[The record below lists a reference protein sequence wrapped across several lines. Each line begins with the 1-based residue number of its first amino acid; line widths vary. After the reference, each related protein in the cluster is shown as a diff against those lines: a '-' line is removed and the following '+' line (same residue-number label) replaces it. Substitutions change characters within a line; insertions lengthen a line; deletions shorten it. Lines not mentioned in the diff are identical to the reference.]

1 MSYQREFEKRLKI
14 GLIGVGS
21 HAYRNLLPALHH
33 LPVELRAICD
43 LNPTLARRTAAE
55 YGVGAVYTQ
64 SAEMYAQEQLDAV
77 LICVS
82 PQLHPQLACE
92 ALSAGLHV
100 WLEKPPAMR
109 AAQVE
114 TMLRARK
121 DRVVVVGLKKAF
133 MPCTS
138 KAIELMDAAQFG
150 PLQSVSAV
158 YPMTIPADG
167 EAVLAEGRFTNWLGN
182 GCHPLSFL
190 LAVAGPVKAVTVIRN
205 AAGGGA
211 CILEHASGVV
221 SNLHLAQGPASQ
233 PFESYT
239 LYSDRAFVK
248 IENNQR
254 VTLQRGI
261 PFDYGKSTTYAP
273 PGLDHGAVVWEPQNH
288 LGTLENQAL
297 FTQGFFDE
305 LLHFCSCA
313 LAGKAA
319 EKGSL
324 EFALEVMR
332 TYEAALCSHGN
343 RVLLGE
349 MA

>member
-1 MSYQREFEKRLKI
+1 MSYQRDFEKRLKI
-14 GLIGVGS
+14 GLVGVGS

-33 LPVELRAICD
+33 LPVELQAICD
-43 LNPTLARRTAAE
+43 LNPAVARRTATE
-55 YGVGAVYTQ
+55 YGVSAVYSQ
-64 SAEMYAQEQLDAV
+64 SAEMYAKEKLDAV

-92 ALSAGLHV
+92 ALAAGLHV

-114 TMLRARK
+114 EMIRARK

-133 MPCTS
+133 MPCTC
-138 KAIELMDAAQFG
+138 KAMELMDAAQFG

-158 YPMTIPADG
+158 YPMTLPPDG

-190 LAVAGPVKAVTVIRN
+190 LAVAGPVKAVTVIHN

-211 CILEHASGVV
+211 CILEHASGVI
-221 SNLHLAQGPASQ
+221 SNLHLAQGPGSQ
-233 PFESYT
+233 PIEAYT
-239 LYSDRAFVK
+239 LYSSRAFVK
-248 IENNQR
+248 IENNLR

-261 PFDYGKSTTYAP
+261 PFDYAKITSYAP
-273 PGLDHGAVVWEPQNH
+273 AGLDHGARVWEPQNH

-305 LLHFCSCA
+305 LRYFCDCA
-313 LAGKAA
+313 LTGQPAG
-319 EKGSL
+319 KGSL
-324 EFALEVMR
+324 EFALQVMQ
-332 TYEAALCSHGN
+332 TYEAALCSHGK
-343 RVLLGE
+343 RILL
-349 MA
+349 